1 LKTGLRILSLA
12 AAGGI
17 LAGASPPNR
26 LEVEVNGLRNAK
38 GVLHLCLTR
47 NSKHFPDCA
56 ADPAAIKQSV
66 DAGRA
71 KLVILNGVPGGEYA
85 LSVFHDENR
94 NRKLDTVL
102 KIPREGFG
110 FSRNPTIR
118 FGPPSFNQVRFNMP
132 AGLSRQKL
140 RMQYLL

>member
-1 LKTGLRILSLA
+1 MKICFKFLSTA
-12 AAGGI
+12 AAAVA
-17 LAGASPPNR
+17 LVGASPPNR
-26 LEVEVNGLRNAK
+26 LEVEISGLRNAK

-56 ADPAAIKQSV
+56 TDPAAIKQSV
-66 DAGRA
+66 EAGQA
-71 KLVILNGVPGGEYA
+71 KLVTLNGVPGGEYA

>member
-1 LKTGLRILSLA
+1 MKIEFKILSLMA
-12 AAGGI
+12 AAVA
-17 LAGASPPNR
+17 LSGAAPPSR
-26 LEVEVNGLRNAK
+26 LEVEIAGLRNAK

-47 NSKHFPDCA
+47 NSRHFPDCA
-56 ADPAAIKQSV
+56 ADPDAIKQSV
-66 DAGRA
+66 AAGQA
-71 KLVILNGVPGGEYA
+71 KLIILNGIPAGGYA

-94 NRKLDTVL
+94 NRKLDTIL

-118 FGPPSFNQVRFNMP
+118 FGPPSFNQVRFDIP
-132 AGLSRQKL
+132 TGLSRQKL